1 MGVNIVLLLVLAGAA
16 LFAQNPVLLRDTYR
30 LGSDQ
35 PDAPL
40 VQTDPRLYHNDS
52 TNFLVAWEDQRFG
65 RQDFYF
71 RRISSEGAF
80 LSEPKPISG
89 NNNIL
94 FLPDGQF
101 VAFSGR
107 WSPYM
112 FDDSYYS
119 VGAQRYQNGEP
130 VGDEVVVSGYP
141 SLWCGTG
148 WMGFSYSAVAAY
160 GGFVTHT
167 AVNGS
172 IYRKRFNANAE
183 PVYETQESDISDA
196 VYVTSAVGTGGAPAI
211 FWVDQP
217 WDYFGTGQQHRIY
230 ARFYDSMD
238 SVAVDSVR
246 LFTFSGWMN
255 EFFSSAETSIPL
267 FVKPVENNSYRL
279 IYYYQGKIY
288 TLAVRQDGVI
298 TSAPDSISVPDI
310 TATGEE
316 FRKISISNTHEGAF
330 ELIVTTYE
338 FSTGQNGYHIYKF
351 FTDNTPAQLT
361 SVYSTVRYDLSRN
374 TASYENGKMFVPSTE
389 NNDVYIK
396 ELQNFVQTGSAKLCD
411 DPPQSNETNRFLIQS
426 RQGGGFIAGYQNEKG
441 YYATKMNITASSAD
455 TTPHQI
461 MSNTFGTFR
470 DGTMFCVRPVPFGGE
485 RITVVDLYD
494 ADFTFTRTDT
504 IRGLDGSVFYSEY
517 LVTFTESSSG
527 GLVYSVNQSG
537 TLLAGRMNREFVMQ
551 SYSTIAS
558 PVSQWSLIS
567 IDEEHSNSWLIRWGD
582 TGVFTDSN
590 FTITEGPFQHASGVY
605 MGQDVVVVLYQA
617 SGSPVNVSKMR
628 VKALRTGT
636 LVDENIGYPVQS
648 FQVVKGDG
656 SYYLL
661 YYRDTGGKIV
671 CRAYK
676 MNGTPLRNP
685 VVLASNVDDLQGF
698 TLAVSGTSLGL
709 IWADHSGVTYDIYGR
724 IFSLTSITNADE
736 TSAGAPSEYILQ
748 QNFPNPFNPETKIS
762 YTLPLA
768 GVVELR
774 IYDALGRLAGV
785 IESGEKQAG
794 SYTVNF
800 DGSKLASGIYFC
812 EMRAGS
818 YRGVIKMILMK

>member
-65 RQDFYF
+65 RKDFYY
-71 RRISSEGAF
+71 RRVSSDGAF
-80 LSEPKPISG
+80 LSDPKPITG

-130 VGDEVVVSGYP
+130 VGYELAVGGYP

-160 GGFVTHT
+160 GGFVTHL
-167 AVNGS
+167 AVNGY
-172 IYRKRFNANAE
+172 IFRKRYTADAV
-183 PVYETQESDISDA
+183 PVYENQEPDITDA

-217 WDYFGTGQQHRIY
+217 WDYFATGQQHRIY
-230 ARFYDSMD
+230 ARFYDALD

-255 EFFSSAETSIPL
+255 EFFSSAETSLPL

-279 IYYYQGKIY
+279 MYYYQGKIY
-288 TLAVRQDGVI
+288 TLVVGQDGTIV
-298 TSAPDSISVPDI
+298 SAPDSMAVPDV
-310 TATGEE
+310 ASTGDEI
-316 FRKISISNTHEGAF
+316 RGISISNTHEGAF
-330 ELIVTTYE
+330 ELIIATNQVTG
-338 FSTGQNGYHIYKF
+338 GQYAYHIYKF

-361 SVYSTVRYDLSRN
+361 SVYSATRHELSRY
-374 TASYENGKMFVPSTE
+374 TASYGNGKMFVPFTE
-389 NNDVYIK
+389 NNDVFIK
-396 ELQNFVQTGSAKLCD
+396 EFQNFVQTGSAKLCD
-411 DPPQSNETNRFLIQS
+411 DPPQSNEVNKFLLPVGQS
-426 RQGGGFIAGYQNEKG
+426 GSFAAGYQNEKG
-441 YYATKMNITASSAD
+441 FYATKLNLTSSAAD
-455 TTPHQI
+455 TVSHPLNSGHLG
-461 MSNTFGTFR
+461 SFR
-470 DGTMFCVRPVPFGGE
+470 DGTMFSVRTVSYGSE
-485 RITVVDLYD
+485 LITLIDIYD
-494 ADFTFTRTDT
+494 ADFTVMRTDS
-504 IRGLDGSVFYSEY
+504 IRKQDGSLFLSTNPVS
-517 LVTFTESSSG
+517 FTESRSG
-527 GLVYSVNQSG
+527 GLVYANNNNG

-551 SYSTIAS
+551 SSRTIATS
-558 PVSQWSLIS
+558 VPQYSQVSAYQ
-567 IDEEHSNSWLIRWGD
+567 EHADSWLVRWGN
-582 TGVFTDSN
+582 TAMFTDSTL
-590 FTITEGPFQHASGVY
+590 FVREGPFENAMGVY
-605 MGQDVVVVLYQA
+605 LGQDVVAVIYQA
-617 SGSPVNVSKMR
+617 WGSPVTVAKMR
-628 VKALRTGT
+628 VTALRTGT
-636 LVDENIGYPVQS
+636 VTDVQVGYPGQN
-648 FQVVKGDG
+648 FQIEKGDG

-685 VVLASNVDDLQGF
+685 VVLASNLDDVQGF

-709 IWADHSGVTYDIYGR
+709 TWADHSGVTYDIYGR
-724 IFSLTSITNADE
+724 IFSLTSITSADDE
-736 TSAGAPSEYILQ
+736 SADAPSEYILQ
-748 QNFPNPFNPETKIS
+748 QNYPNPFNPETKITYS
-762 YTLPLA
+762 LA
-768 GVVELR
+768 QSGIVELKV
-774 IYDALGRLAGV
+774 YDALGRLAGV
-785 IESGEKQAG
+785 LEQGEKPAG
-794 SYTVNF
+794 SYTVTF
-800 DGSKLASGIYFC
+800 DGSKFASGIYFC
-812 EMRAGS
+812 EMKAGE
-818 YRGVIKMILMK
+818 YRSVIKMILLR